1 MLGHRYPFAKGFGP
15 LLNHDQH
22 LDQHLRSSFRGATSC
37 RYWKPSEISWFCS
50 ALVLVLF
57 SGECGGSF
65 PAQLISRGGTNDGG
79 GGNGAPGGA
88 GGGRRQA
95 AHLIHV
101 PVLVNDTS
109 VALPFQTLCGAL
121 PWSLS
126 MRCSRPDICWQPS
139 RSCSAPGRS
148 SQASTTRAATLATPA
163 ATLAGQCP
171 CSPHVDICSVA
182 RRADEIDARMLRC
195 I

>member
-1 MLGHRYPFAKGFGP
+1 MAEEATEPPVEPEVAEGKLPTSSTCPFLP
-15 LLNHDQH
+15 MTLL
-22 LDQHLRSSFRGATSC
+22 
-37 RYWKPSEISWFCS
+37 WPS
-50 ALVLVLF
+50 LF
-57 SGECGGSF
+57 S
-65 PAQLISRGGTNDGG
+65 
-79 GGNGAPGGA
+79 
-88 GGGRRQA
+88 
-95 AHLIHV
+95 
-101 PVLVNDTS
+101 
-109 VALPFQTLCGAL
+109 LCGAL

-182 RRADEIDARMLRC
+182 RRADEIDARMLGC